1 MTVAFLNKSWR
12 SWDALGGGTYPFK
25 LVVTRSS
32 KEEVRTVNSKS
43 GGTLRVC
50 DAVLADDTGEIGMSL
65 WQDDVDNVKVDDTI
79 EIIDGYLTEF
89 REQKKLG
96 KGKFGRMLI
105 NPTD

>member
-1 MTVAFLNKSWR
+1 MPSISDVNSLIAPCKVEGSVK
-12 SWDALGGGTYPFK
+12 GK
-25 LVVTRSS
+25 IKS
-32 KEEVRTVNSKS
+32 KEEVRNVNSKA
-43 GGTLRVC
+43 GGQLRVC
-50 DAVLADDTGEIGMSL
+50 DAVLTDDSGEVGMSL

>member
-1 MTVAFLNKSWR
+1 MTTINDVNSMNTPSKVEGSVK
-12 SWDALGGGTYPFK
+12 GK
-25 LVVTRSS
+25 IKS

-50 DAVLADDTGEIGMSL
+50 DAVLADDSGEIGMSL
-65 WQDDVDNVKVDDTI
+65 WQDDVDNVKVEDVI

-96 KGKFGRMLI
+96 KGKFGRILI

>member
-1 MTVAFLNKSWR
+1 MPQISEVNSEKAPASIKGSVK
-12 SWDALGGGTYPFK
+12 GK
-25 LVVTRSS
+25 IKS
-32 KEEVRTVNSKS
+32 KEEVRNVNSKS

-50 DAVLADDTGEIGMSL
+50 DAVLADDSGEIGITL
-65 WQDDVDNVKVDDTI
+65 WQDDVDNVKVDDVV

>member
-1 MTVAFLNKSWR
+1 
-12 SWDALGGGTYPFK
+12 
-25 LVVTRSS
+25 
-32 KEEVRTVNSKS
+32 
-43 GGTLRVC
+43 
-50 DAVLADDTGEIGMSL
+50 MSL

>member
-1 MTVAFLNKSWR
+1 MPTISEVNSLNAPSKVEGSVK
-12 SWDALGGGTYPFK
+12 GK
-25 LVVTRSS
+25 IKS
-32 KEEVRTVNSKS
+32 KEEVRNVNSKS
-43 GGTLRVC
+43 GGALRVC
-50 DAVLADDTGEIGMSL
+50 DAILADDSGEIGMSL
-65 WQDDVDNVKVDDTI
+65 WQDDVDNVKVDDTV